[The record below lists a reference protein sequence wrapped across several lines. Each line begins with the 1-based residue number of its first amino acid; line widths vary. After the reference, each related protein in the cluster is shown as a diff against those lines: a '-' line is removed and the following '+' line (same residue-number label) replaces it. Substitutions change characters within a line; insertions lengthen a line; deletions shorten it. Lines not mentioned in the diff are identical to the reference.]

1 MQQEELKILNSAQ
14 AHCSPLIANLS
25 PERYK
30 DDGNTDS
37 SSGHKITKRRPILRV
52 PLTLSAF
59 RGTAIRLT
67 DCEVGKWIEHLYEWP
82 EPENILGRGASS
94 LVRLVKRKSD
104 GRYFAVKCIMKHEVL
119 RDKKRKLSELQLL
132 QKMSHPNIVALLDVF
147 ETETEIQLVM
157 EYCAGG
163 ELFDVVERRRYS
175 ELDAAEITAQLLEAL
190 KYLHAKKIVH
200 RDVKPENIL
209 LPNADDDTFVKLS
222 DFGLARILKL
232 NNEPDAL
239 DDCRYNYDIQEGVV
253 RKQWMRQRAYS
264 RVGSDYYSA
273 PEVMLGGRKG
283 YDESVDM
290 YSLGVV
296 IYILLCGFPPFE
308 NSLSR
313 GSVAFPEEHW
323 KDVSQNAKDL
333 IRQLLSINPVARPTA
348 EEALRHSWICNRS
361 VNISA
366 EPMSPVRSDEMRK
379 FNSMRRSSNSGP
391 AESKSVLSKRLHSL
405 SKESQSTLT
414 KRLHTLSIEEESRWR
429 KRSCSGD
436 SAVTSGS
443 EQTQISSNGNN
454 DGPPKIIC
462 FEDRM
467 MSVPPCVTPR

>member
-1 MQQEELKILNSAQ
+1 MQQEQLENSNSAG
-14 AHCSPLIANLS
+14 AHCSPPITNLS

-30 DDGNTDS
+30 DDGDS
-37 SSGHKITKRRPILRV
+37 SDSGPKQIKRRPLRA

-59 RGTAIRLT
+59 RGTAVRLT
-67 DCEVGKWIEHLYEWP
+67 DCELGKWIEHLYDWP
-82 EPENILGRGASS
+82 EPEHILGRGASS
-94 LVRLVKRKSD
+94 LVRLAKRKSD

-132 QKMSHPNIVALLDVF
+132 QKMSHPNIVSLLDVF

-175 ELDAAEITAQLLEAL
+175 ERDAAEITAQMLEAL
-190 KYLHAKKIVH
+190 KYLHTQKIVH

-209 LPNADDDTFVKLS
+209 LPNANDDTFVKLS
-222 DFGLARILKL
+222 DFGLARIL
-232 NNEPDAL
+232 NFEPDAL
-239 DDCRYNYDIQEGVV
+239 DDCHYNYDVQEGAV

-273 PEVMLGGRKG
+273 PEVMLGGRQG

-313 GSVAFPEEHW
+313 GSIKFPEEHW

-348 EEALRHSWICNRS
+348 DEALRHSWIYNRS
-361 VNISA
+361 INISA

-379 FNSMRRSSNSGP
+379 FNSMRHSSNCSSP

-405 SKESQSTLT
+405 SRESQSTLT
-414 KRLHTLSIEEESRWR
+414 KRLHTLSIEEEPKWR

-436 SAVTSGS
+436 SAVTSSS
-443 EQTQISSNGNN
+443 EQTQNSNTGDN
-454 DGPPKIIC
+454 DGPPKIVC
-462 FEDRM
+462 FGDRM